1 MLSCVAYLDS
11 LLFHE
16 EPLLEFARSFK
27 TSNLLVWLWRSE
39 SVHANVAESKVVANQ
54 LFRCD
59 FFRSK
64 HCVKAIND
72 LRFELCVNVIENEA
86 VVAVK
91 GASHSIVGSGYG

>member
-1 MLSCVAYLDS
+1 MVAYLDS

-16 EPLLEFARSFK
+16 EPLLEFARAFE
-27 TSNLLVWLWRSE
+27 TSNFLVWLWRSE
-39 SVHANVAESKVVANQ
+39 SVHANVAESKVMTNQ

-64 HCVKAIND
+64 HCVKAKCD

-86 VVAVK
+86 VVAVE
-91 GASHSIVGSGYG
+91 GASHSMVGPGYG